1 MAYDPKDRIER
12 IKDLMQPID
21 RQIMMCDDV
30 QDLLALASAMTVAS
44 KRIFEVH
51 LGRKGTVEIFLK
63 IIEDLTYER

>member
-1 MAYDPKDRIER
+1 MAYEPGDRIER
-12 IKDLMQPID
+12 ITDLMKPID

-44 KRIFEVH
+44 KRIFEVQ
-51 LGRKGTVEIFLK
+51 LGRKGAVEIFLK

>member
-1 MAYDPKDRIER
+1 MAYDPNDRIER
-12 IKDLMQPID
+12 IKDLMKPID
-21 RQIMMCDDV
+21 RQIMLCDDV

-44 KRIFEVH
+44 KRIFEVQ